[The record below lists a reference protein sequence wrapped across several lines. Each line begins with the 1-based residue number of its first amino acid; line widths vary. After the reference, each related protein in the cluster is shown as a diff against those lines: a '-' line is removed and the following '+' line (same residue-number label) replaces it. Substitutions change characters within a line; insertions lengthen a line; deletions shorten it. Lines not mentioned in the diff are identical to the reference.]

1 MELRPAF
8 SREDATPPTRP
19 ADAPYDLA
27 LRPKRLAEFIGQGP
41 VVANLRLSIDA
52 AKSRGEPIDHVLL
65 SGLPGLGKTTLAEI
79 LALEMGSTCRT
90 TAGPAIEKPGDL
102 AGLLTSLG
110 RNDVLFIDEIHRLPT
125 HVEEYLYSAM
135 EDFRL
140 VIMLDQGPR
149 ARAVPLQLHP
159 FTLVGATT
167 REGLLSEP
175 FRARF
180 GIHERLEPY
189 EAKLIAEMV
198 ARSAGLLGLAIDE
211 GAADLV
217 ASCSRG
223 TPRLANRFLRR
234 LRDHADV
241 AGSKTITMAM
251 ADAGLA
257 RLGLDENGLLA
268 LDRKFLLLLERA
280 QDRPMGLKT
289 LAVALGEEER
299 TIEDVYEPYLIREGL
314 VAKTPRGRVITPSGR
329 ELLTRAGRP
338 SKDAP

>member
-198 ARSAGLLGLAIDE
+198 ARSARLLGLAIDE

-234 LRDHADV
+234 LPDHPDV

-268 LDRKFLLLLERA
+268 LDRKFLSLLDRA
-280 QDRPMGLKT
+280 HDRPMGLKT

-314 VAKTPRGRVITPSGR
+314 VAKTPRGRVITPTGR
-329 ELLTRAGRP
+329 ELLTRTGRP
-338 SKDAP
+338 AKDDR